1 MSKTNEGGPAFP
13 HMMADGHKDYAPG
26 MTLRDWFAGQALA
39 GFLASKAHSTS
50 FHPSEDA
57 EYVYAI
63 ADAML
68 KARGGE

>member
-1 MSKTNEGGPAFP
+1 MSDKSNDGGPAFP
-13 HMMADGHKDYAPG
+13 WGGEVRGG
-26 MTLRDWFAGQALA
+26 MTLRDWFVGQALA